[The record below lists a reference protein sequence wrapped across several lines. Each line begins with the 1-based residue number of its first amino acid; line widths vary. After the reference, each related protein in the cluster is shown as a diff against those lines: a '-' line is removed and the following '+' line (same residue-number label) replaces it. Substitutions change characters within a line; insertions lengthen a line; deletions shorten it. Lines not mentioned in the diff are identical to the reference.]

1 VLCGNSYGGVVI
13 TEASAGAQN
22 VVRLVYLA
30 AFMPASGVPSAAY
43 PRMPENEGSRV
54 GALRVGDA
62 RATGALR
69 LDVASPDPAYRE
81 AVRETFYGD
90 VDPVTADAAIALL
103 TPDAPVGISAGVTA
117 LTADGWGSIPRTYV
131 VCTGDATIPPA
142 LQRKFITDADAAFPG
157 NRTAVRELKASHSPF
172 LSMPDQV
179 AGIVLDVLS

>member
-1 VLCGNSYGGVVI
+1 MPAPRDRTPVLFLHGFWHGSWCWTEVLAGLTGAGVPVTVVAHSMGGTVL
-13 TEASAGAQN
+13 TRAGQLAPE
-22 VVRLVYLA
+22 LIAHAVYLA

-62 RATGALR
+62 R
-69 LDVASPDPAYRE
+69 
-81 AVRETFYGD
+81 
-90 VDPVTADAAIALL
+90 
-103 TPDAPVGISAGVTA
+103 VTA
-117 LTADGWGSIPRTYV
+117 LTADGWGSISRTYV

-142 LQRKFITDADAAFPG
+142 LQRKFIADADAAFPG
-157 NRTAVRELKASHSPF
+157 NRTAVRELEASHSPF